1 MELRDSQIKD
11 NYRYVLVSPNGN
23 TLEEGDSAGE
33 LILNVFNPS
42 LWNAEQPNLYRLYI
56 HVGDEWYLQEIG
68 LRRHEIIGTQYY
80 VNGQSI
86 KFSGVNHHDTH
97 PEKAS
102 AVNIEDHLI
111 DLKLMKEYNF
121 NAVRTAHYPKTAEFY
136 ELTDRL
142 GFYVMSEADIE
153 CHGVVDL
160 IGLGGY
166 GNYNMMM
173 NDPVYEEA
181 FVERMIASMVPF
193 MNYSS
198 IVMWS
203 GGNECGYGYN
213 FEKTGEVARQIDPI
227 RPLHYEGWWHRD
239 RERDN
244 DSQYVDV
251 ISRMYAS
258 IEEMDEL
265 YFNPENPIDRPF
277 MLCEYIHAM
286 GNGPGDILAYYES
299 MLALD
304 EFIGGFVWEWADYAA
319 NIAESE
325 NDEPLYCYGGDFKDF
340 PHFDNFCM
348 DGLVYPDRTLHTGL
362 LDYQQI
368 FRPVRIT
375 NVNKDVGLITLR
387 NQYDFTSLND
397 NITLELEVYNKRLET
412 NIDDLYEPYVKPQ
425 ENGSHNESKELQL
438 TNELNLKL
446 NFQSNDSFSF
456 NLSHFSTQ
464 QLTDTRLRDE
474 LIKEDSVYL
483 HIDTQQ
489 SGVGSAACGPELA
502 EIYRLNDNHFALNF
516 SLNIK

>member
-1 MELRDSQIKD
+1 MLID
-11 NYRYVLVSPNGN
+11 NYFEDYTTFQV
-23 TLEEGDSAGE
+23 
-33 LILNVFNPS
+33 
-42 LWNAEQPNLYRLYI
+42 NALP
-56 HVGDEWYLQEIG
+56 
-68 LRRHEIIGTQYY
+68 RR
-80 VNGQSI
+80 
-86 KFSGVNHHDTH
+86 
-97 PEKAS
+97 
-102 AVNIEDHLI
+102 
-111 DLKLMKEYNF
+111 
-121 NAVRTAHYPKTAEFY
+121 
-136 ELTDRL
+136 
-142 GFYVMSEADIE
+142 
-153 CHGVVDL
+153 
-160 IGLGGY
+160 
-166 GNYNMMM
+166 NYFI
-173 NDPVYEEA
+173 P
-181 FVERMIASMVPF
+181 
-193 MNYSS
+193 
-198 IVMWS
+198 
-203 GGNECGYGYN
+203 
-213 FEKTGEVARQIDPI
+213 
-227 RPLHYEGWWHRD
+227 
-239 RERDN
+239 
-244 DSQYVDV
+244 
-251 ISRMYAS
+251 YAS
-258 IEEMDEL
+258 NEEMDEL

-304 EFIGGFVWEWADYAA
+304 EFIGGFVWEWADHAA

-348 DGLVYPDRTLHTGL
+348 DGLVYPDRTPHTGL

-502 EIYRLNDNHFALNF
+502 EIYGLNDNHFALNF